1 MLLTKNNLIVHTII
15 DSVNQITSDG
25 VELEKKYKFIY
36 QIESKNGVKPKK
48 LETLKKGSDI
58 IEDVN
63 SMSSYFRSTYDGP
76 SNEFLYH
83 LRHYVKSVVMIHS
96 TIHIKG
102 SGPKVMKQL
111 KQSVSKMMLKSTL
124 REMKKPAWIEFLKC
138 CVGTYMWFKFT
149 EKEAED
155 NCVIVTDIEKLSPKE
170 IDEFMKNGT
179 RSEMSEKMM
188 TEQQMREIL
197 LNGFLKTEWVKIDL
211 DQKRTLH

>member
-1 MLLTKNNLIVHTII
+1 
-15 DSVNQITSDG
+15 
-25 VELEKKYKFIY
+25 
-36 QIESKNGVKPKK
+36 
-48 LETLKKGSDI
+48 
-58 IEDVN
+58 
-63 SMSSYFRSTYDGP
+63 
-76 SNEFLYH
+76 
-83 LRHYVKSVVMIHS
+83 MIHS

-102 SGPKVMKQL
+102 NGPKVMKQL
-111 KQSVSKMMLKSTL
+111 KQSVNKMMLKSTL
-124 REMKKPAWIEFLKC
+124 REMKKPTWIEFLKC

-188 TEQQMREIL
+188 TEQQMRETL
-197 LNGFLKTEWVKIDL
+197 LNGFLKTEWVKLDL